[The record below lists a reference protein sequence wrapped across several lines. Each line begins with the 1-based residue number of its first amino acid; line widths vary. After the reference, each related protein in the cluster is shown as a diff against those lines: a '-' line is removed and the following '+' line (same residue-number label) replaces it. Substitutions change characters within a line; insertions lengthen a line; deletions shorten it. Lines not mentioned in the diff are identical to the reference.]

1 MDILSSPPEILELN
15 KIKLDLHTYPMNM
28 SMNLERIKCMFCTNL
43 SNIIS
48 AISRIFFTIT
58 AGISLI
64 LTAFYRSN
72 RALTFFSQQV
82 IVSSS
87 LIITARTALS
97 LEFASLTGMDDNFFT
112 ISTVRYV
119 ICNSFLLEKFN
130 KFLAVFFLD
139 VVENINHIHLGGGWV
154 KCYLSKHYHGIAS

>member
-15 KIKLDLHTYPMNM
+15 KIKLDLHTYPMNLRRR
-28 SMNLERIKCMFCTNL
+28 NLEMIKCMFCTNL

-58 AGISLI
+58 AGIRLI

-97 LEFASLTGMDDNFFT
+97 LEFASLTGMDGNFFT
-112 ISTVRYV
+112 ISTVCYV
-119 ICNSFLLEKFN
+119 TASFSKSLTN
-130 KFLAVFFLD
+130 FLPFSS
-139 VVENINHIHLGGGWV
+139 WM
-154 KCYLSKHYHGIAS
+154 